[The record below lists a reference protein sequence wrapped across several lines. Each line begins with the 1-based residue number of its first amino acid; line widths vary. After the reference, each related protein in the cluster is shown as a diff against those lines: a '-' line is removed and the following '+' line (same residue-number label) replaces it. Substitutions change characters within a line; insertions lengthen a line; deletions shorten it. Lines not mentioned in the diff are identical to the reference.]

1 MEQTFEK
8 FHQVTWEFLV
18 ERLKS
23 LLFSYLH
30 GKLNSEL
37 TFEKYRQVTWEVLRY
52 ISFSLIAGNNSQTS
66 QNSASFSCHMLHILL
81 ADC

>member
-8 FHQVTWEFLV
+8 FHQVTWELLV
-18 ERLKS
+18 KRLKS

-30 GKLNSEL
+30 SKLNSEL

-52 ISFSLIAGNNSQTS
+52 ISFSLIAGKNS
-66 QNSASFSCHMLHILL
+66 
-81 ADC
+81 